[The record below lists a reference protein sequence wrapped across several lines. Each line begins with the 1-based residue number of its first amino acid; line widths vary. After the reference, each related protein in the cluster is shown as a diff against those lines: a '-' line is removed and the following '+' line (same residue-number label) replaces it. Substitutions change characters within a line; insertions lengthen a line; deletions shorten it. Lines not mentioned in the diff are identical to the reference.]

1 MGSQKIYAMYLRTIV
16 KLRFRNTSFLTT
28 KHRVVNYCILDWQA
42 ALSTTSR
49 CDHYDT
55 FKCLLTVETY
65 LTMDIQLKYKIAM
78 SKFRLSN
85 HRLNIEL
92 GRYNN
97 VLKENRICNV
107 CQQLNN
113 TNVI

>member
-1 MGSQKIYAMYLRTIV
+1 
-16 KLRFRNTSFLTT
+16 
-28 KHRVVNYCILDWQA
+28 
-42 ALSTTSR
+42 
-49 CDHYDT
+49 
-55 FKCLLTVETY
+55 
-65 LTMDIQLKYKIAM
+65 M

-97 VLKENRICNV
+97 VLKENRMCNI

-113 TNVI
+113 TNVIDCEYHAFLNVLNMILLNKVVYLTWYRSSGFLCSFIFSKSRHCKNVSFLYLSTYECNS